1 MGEGGQPYDLVMYRL
16 RWWQLLAIYRGIN
29 RRQRVNYESA
39 QWLSHAIGSMFTS
52 NAPTFPGYGEPWP
65 WSDDTEDALNEEEE
79 EAERLALLEEIRKEN
94 AEIERNKQSNI

>member
-1 MGEGGQPYDLVMYRL
+1 
-16 RWWQLLAIYRGIN
+16 
-29 RRQRVNYESA
+29 
-39 QWLSHAIGSMFTS
+39 MFTS